1 MCVKTWNRIEA
12 TGKNIS
18 KTCKSRY
25 NIFINNILLISSNKL
40 TNAFFIVS
48 IEGSTL
54 NLDISLTK
62 LRELIE
68 SSYPNPLTI
77 DDINK

>member
-1 MCVKTWNRIEA
+1 MH
-12 TGKNIS
+12 
-18 KTCKSRY
+18 
-25 NIFINNILLISSNKL
+25 
-40 TNAFFIVS
+40 FFIVS
-48 IEGSTL
+48 VEGSTL

>member
-1 MCVKTWNRIEA
+1 ML
-12 TGKNIS
+12 
-18 KTCKSRY
+18 
-25 NIFINNILLISSNKL
+25 IF
-40 TNAFFIVS
+40 FFFLVS
-48 IEGSTL
+48 FDDSAL
-54 NLDISLTK
+54 KLDITQTK